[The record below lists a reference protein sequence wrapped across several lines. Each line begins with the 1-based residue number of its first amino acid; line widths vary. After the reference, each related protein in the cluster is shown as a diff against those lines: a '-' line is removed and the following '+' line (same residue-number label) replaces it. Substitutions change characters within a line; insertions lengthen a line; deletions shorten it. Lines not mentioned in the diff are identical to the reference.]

1 MSFDPSL
8 PADNSQATAAQMRLQ
23 LNALKALIDALSAH
37 VDDIVNGYNTT
48 LNDIV
53 HKEADDFADT
63 SKNSNGVAT
72 LGLVVSDPP
81 TQAQVQSLADKMDEL
96 VLALRR

>member
-1 MSFDPSL
+1 MPFDPSK
-8 PADNSQATAAQMRLQ
+8 PANGSPLSSAEMRGQ
-23 LNALKALIDALSAH
+23 LNALKALIDALSTH

-48 LNDIV
+48 LIDIEN
-53 HKEADDFADT
+53 KEATDFADT

-81 TQAQVQSLADKMDEL
+81 TQAQVQSLADKVDEL
-96 VLALRR
+96 ILALRR